1 MHKLLET
8 SSKARFALEF
18 AGHIHKRFED
28 MFIKPTAPTNL
39 PRGYDVPYNVDRPPY
54 AVRQFV
60 NDSQTYD
67 GVDYA
72 GKKNHI
78 FPISFDF

>member
-28 MFIKPTAPTNL
+28 MFIKPTNPTNL

-54 AVRQFV
+54 AVRQFM
-60 NDSQTYD
+60 NDQQTYD
-67 GVDYA
+67 NVDYA
-72 GKKNHI
+72 GKTPHMGTLI
-78 FPISFDF
+78 